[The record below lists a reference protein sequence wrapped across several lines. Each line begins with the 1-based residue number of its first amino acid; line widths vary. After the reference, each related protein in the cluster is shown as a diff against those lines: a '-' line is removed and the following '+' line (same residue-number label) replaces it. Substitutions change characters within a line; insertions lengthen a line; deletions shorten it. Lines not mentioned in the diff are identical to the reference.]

1 VERVAASV
9 LPLAQKKGLTVEV
22 RVPETFGVVMSDQRR
37 VEQVLLNLLNNGIK
51 FTERGGVTVGLESLP
66 EGDGSA
72 GFGKRPL
79 LRLSVADTGIGIRAE
94 DLSKLFQPFR
104 QLDSGLQR
112 QHEGTGLGLAIC
124 GRLTTMLGGTIQVT
138 SVHGQGSTFTVLLP
152 LEPQGV
158 P

>member
-1 VERVAASV
+1 
-9 LPLAQKKGLTVEV
+9 
-22 RVPETFGVVMSDQRR
+22 
-37 VEQVLLNLLNNGIK
+37 
-51 FTERGGVTVGLESLP
+51 
-66 EGDGSA
+66 
-72 GFGKRPL
+72 
-79 LRLSVADTGIGIRAE
+79 VADTGIGIRAE